1 LKIAAKNS
9 NDGMCSNL
17 LKRTRLV
24 CQLNE
29 KRKGDRGDTAR
40 VLRRLAEAYEL
51 KGDAAQAASFK
62 EMAEDIRKQLQKE
75 RFSELGDTEQSY
87 DLLVYSSYW

>member
-1 LKIAAKNS
+1 VKHS
-9 NDGMCSNL
+9 NYSLHSNL
-17 LKRTRLV
+17 LEKTRLI

-29 KRKGDRGDTAR
+29 KRKGDQGDTAR

-51 KGDAAQAASFK
+51 NGEVSKAASMK
-62 EMAEDIRKQLQKE
+62 QTAERIRELLQGE
-75 RFSELGDTEQSY
+75 RFEELGDTELSY